1 MYRKVVRK
9 MLTKTQ
15 EDIVIQY
22 MPAAKRIAK
31 SFWDKYQRKYEF
43 EELLSE
49 AYKILVEAIPKY
61 DSSRN
66 VKMLTYVYNS
76 IKWGLLRFIRD
87 DNWFQAESRK
97 DRLKYAGNSDI
108 SLEDYIQFD
117 NGERETEYSSRT
129 LEDRNAKDPLDGLIY
144 EEIFKI
150 LPSDLGDVLYLRY
163 EKELTQRAIAKLFNT
178 TQANISRKEKRV
190 YKLIREMWQISV

>member
-1 MYRKVVRK
+1 VRK
-9 MLTKTQ
+9 LLTKVQ
-15 EDIVIQY
+15 ENIIVQY

-31 SFWDKYQRKYEF
+31 NFWDKYQRKYDF

-49 AYKILVEAIPKY
+49 AYKVLVESIPKY
-61 DSSRN
+61 DESRN
-66 VKMLTYVYNS
+66 VKILTYVYNS
-76 IKWGLLRFIRD
+76 ITWGLLRYIRD

-97 DRLKYAGNSDI
+97 DRLKYTGNTNT

-117 NGERETEYSSRT
+117 NGEKETEYSSRT

-163 EKELTQRAIAKLFNT
+163 EKELTQQAIAKLFNT
-178 TQANISRKEKRV
+178 TQANISRKEKRA